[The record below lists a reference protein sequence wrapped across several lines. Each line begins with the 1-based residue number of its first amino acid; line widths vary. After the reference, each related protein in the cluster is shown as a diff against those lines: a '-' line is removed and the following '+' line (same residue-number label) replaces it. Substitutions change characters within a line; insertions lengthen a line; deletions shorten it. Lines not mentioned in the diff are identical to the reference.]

1 MDLVCPKCQGAMR
14 TYERN
19 GVHVDQCTECRG
31 IFLDRGELER
41 LVDAETAWHGGGGAA
56 AQPAGQQHGTAHGRP
71 SHGQPSG
78 QPYAQP
84 AYGQPAGGAQYPA
97 AGGAGLGAV
106 VNEVLGAVRGGQSS
120 HGSSHGSSY
129 GHKKR
134 KESFLSDL
142 FG

>member
-1 MDLVCPKCQGAMR
+1 MR

-19 GVHVDQCTECRG
+19 GVHVDQCTDCRG

-41 LVDAETAWHGGGGAA
+41 LVDAENSWHGAAGAQ
-56 AQPAGQQHGTAHGRP
+56 QPRPAPQPQHGQQQHGQQQH
-71 SHGQPSG
+71 QP
-78 QPYAQP
+78 
-84 AYGQPAGGAQYPA
+84 YGQPQHGAQYPAA

-106 VNEVLGAVRGGQSS
+106 VNEVLGAVSR
-120 HGSSHGSSY
+120 GSSHGSGHSSSHGSY